1 MLDVGKP
8 ILPTCLAL
16 ACFSLAQY
24 ALDWEFSLESRMPVF
39 KVLHFPH
46 VLLRKPST
54 PVEKFTPGLKQFA
67 ADMIETMNAYEGIGL
82 AAPQVGILKRL
93 IVVDVRP
100 YFENTALKEW
110 HGTYTYTLD
119 GKSTELPSPII
130 LVNPAIVSK
139 TEEITFPYD
148 GCLSFPGVER
158 GQTTRWK
165 NIVLEAKDT
174 EGRAI
179 RIESDGILSI
189 CLQHEMDHLEGVLFI
204 DRVQGKVSEDEV
216 VADIEDHD
224 NDAST
229 RRRLKKMK
237 LIDARAQ
244 KLDFL

>member
-1 MLDVGKP
+1 
-8 ILPTCLAL
+8 
-16 ACFSLAQY
+16 
-24 ALDWEFSLESRMPVF
+24 MPVF
-39 KVLHFPH
+39 KVLHFTH
-46 VLLRKPST
+46 VLLRRPST

-82 AAPQVGILKRL
+82 AAPQVGILKKL

-100 YFENTALKEW
+100 YFENASLKEW
-110 HGTYTYTLD
+110 HGTYSFSVD
-119 GKSTELPSPII
+119 GKNTELPSPVI
-130 LVNPAIVSK
+130 LVNPEIVSK
-139 TEEITFPYD
+139 TDEITFPYD
-148 GCLSFPGVER
+148 GCLSFPGVDR

-165 NIVLEAKDT
+165 NIVLEAKDV

-204 DRVQGKVSEDEV
+204 DRVQGKVSENEV
-216 VADIEDHD
+216 VADIEDHE

-237 LIDARAQ
+237 LVDARAQ

>member
-1 MLDVGKP
+1 M
-8 ILPTCLAL
+8 
-16 ACFSLAQY
+16 
-24 ALDWEFSLESRMPVF
+24 
-39 KVLHFPH
+39 
-46 VLLRKPST
+46 
-54 PVEKFTPGLKQFA
+54 
-67 ADMIETMNAYEGIGL
+67 
-82 AAPQVGILKRL
+82 
-93 IVVDVRP
+93 
-100 YFENTALKEW
+100 
-110 HGTYTYTLD
+110 
-119 GKSTELPSPII
+119 
-130 LVNPAIVSK
+130 
-139 TEEITFPYD
+139 
-148 GCLSFPGVER
+148 
-158 GQTTRWK
+158 
-165 NIVLEAKDT
+165 LEAKDT